1 MLAHGN
7 TVGGYLIEEE
17 LGTGGM
23 GAVYSARHRWLGRRA
38 AVKILHDD
46 LDAVPALRDRL
57 LQEARI
63 TSDLDH
69 PNIVEVIDAGVHE
82 GRPYLAMEL
91 LEGENLG
98 DRLARG
104 RLSPFEVI
112 DLLRQICSALAAAH
126 GSGVIH
132 RDLKPDNIFLVQ
144 QGRHTVAKVLDWGVA
159 RSSKIARGITSEG
172 ALVGTPE
179 YMAPE
184 QASGGEVGAA
194 TDVYSLGAMA
204 WQMFLESV
212 PFDAET
218 AIEILSQH
226 ITQKPEP
233 PSSLWPDI
241 PPALEKL
248 LLRMLAKR
256 PADRPSVGEI
266 LDVLDEVEEE
276 LRGRR
281 SVVMLTVRKRSGW
294 HWPVLVVA
302 AEIAF
307 GMWSLFGT

>member
-1 MLAHGN
+1 MLAQGS

-23 GAVYSARHRWLGRRA
+23 GAVYAARHRFLGRRA

-63 TSDLDH
+63 ASDLEH
-69 PNIVEVIDAGVHE
+69 PNIVDILDAGVHE

-91 LEGENLG
+91 LEGESLA
-98 DRLARG
+98 DRLDRG
-104 RLSPFEVI
+104 RLSPFEAI
-112 DLLRQICSALAAAH
+112 ALLRQICSALAAAQTR
-126 GSGVIH
+126 GVIH

-144 QGRHTVAKVLDWGVA
+144 QNRRTVVKVLDWGVA
-159 RSSKIARGITSEG
+159 RSSRLARGITGEG

-184 QASGGEVGAA
+184 QASGGQVGAA

-204 WQMFLESV
+204 WEMFLESV

-226 ITQKPEP
+226 ITKTPEL
-233 PSSLWPDI
+233 PSTLWPDI

-256 PADRPSVGEI
+256 PADRPSVSEI

-276 LRGRR
+276 LQARR
-281 SVVMLTVRKRSGW
+281 SVVLLTVRKRSGW
-294 HWPVLVVA
+294 HWVALVVA
-302 AEIAF
+302 GQVAF
-307 GMWSLFGT
+307 AVWGLFGT